1 VKNKSI
7 KFNPEFAKLNIY
19 FMFYNIIPFSDLD
32 GTKIFFVNRTVWS
45 ISVIIILAATIIAT
59 MA

>member
-1 VKNKSI
+1 
-7 KFNPEFAKLNIY
+7 
-19 FMFYNIIPFSDLD
+19 MFYNIIPFSDLD

-45 ISVIIILAATIIAT
+45 ISAIIILAATIIAT